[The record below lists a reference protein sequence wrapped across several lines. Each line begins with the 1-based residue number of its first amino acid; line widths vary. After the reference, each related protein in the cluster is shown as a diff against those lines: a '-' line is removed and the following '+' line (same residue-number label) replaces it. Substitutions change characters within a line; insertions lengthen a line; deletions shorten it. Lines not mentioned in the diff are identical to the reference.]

1 MLKSPSMLED
11 DIREVYARLLR
22 GELVLAPTETGYG
35 LVAMGPEAVER
46 IYRLKGRPRE
56 KPCVTVA
63 TLPVLDDVATGVSPA
78 IRAWIA
84 SASSSWPLAVV
95 VRANPASAL
104 LESTAPEVRAQC
116 TKDGT
121 VALFFGVG
129 PLLARVA
136 EVAFADGRLVVGSS
150 ANLAGTGNN
159 GSLPDVPRSMR
170 DGVDFEVDHG
180 PARFANERR
189 LASSLLDLPSARFL
203 REGVCF
209 PEIAASWERR

>member
-1 MLKSPSMLED
+1 MLED
-11 DIREVYARLLR
+11 DAREVYLRLLR
-22 GELVLAPTETGYG
+22 GELVLALTETGYG
-35 LVAMGPEAVER
+35 LVAMAPDAVER

-63 TLPVLDDVATGVSPA
+63 TMPILDDVARDVAPRD
-78 IRAWIA
+78 RAWISA
-84 SASSSWPLAVV
+84 ASSRWPIAVV
-95 VRANPASAL
+95 ARTNPASRL
-104 LESTAPEVRAQC
+104 LAAMPKAVCAQC
-116 TKDGT
+116 TKDDT

-136 EVAFADGRLVVGSS
+136 ELAFADGRLVVGSS

-159 GSLPDVPRSMR
+159 GSLSEVPRAMR
-170 DGVDFEVDHG
+170 DGVDFELDRG
-180 PARFANERR
+180 AARFANERR
-189 LASSLLDLPSARFL
+189 LASSLLDLSRGRFL

>member
-1 MLKSPSMLED
+1 M
-11 DIREVYARLLR
+11 
-22 GELVLAPTETGYG
+22 LAPTETGYG
-35 LVAMGPEAVER
+35 LVAMEPEAVER

-63 TLPVLDDVATGVSPA
+63 TLPILDDVGAEVSPA

-84 SASSSWPLAVV
+84 SVSRKWPLAVV
-95 VRANPASAL
+95 ARTNLDSRL
-104 LESTAPEVRAQC
+104 LAATPIAVRAQC

-136 EVAFADGRLVVGSS
+136 ELAFADGRLVVGSS

-159 GSLPDVPRSMR
+159 GSLVEVPPSIRA
-170 DGVDFEVDHG
+170 GVDFEVDHG

-189 LASSLLDLPSARFL
+189 LASSLLDLPSGRFL

-209 PEIAASWERR
+209 AEILASWERR

>member
-1 MLKSPSMLED
+1 MLED
-11 DIREVYARLLR
+11 DAREVYARLLR

-63 TLPVLDDVATGVSPA
+63 TLPILDDVGADVSPS

-84 SASSSWPLAVV
+84 SASRAWPLAVV
-95 VRANPASAL
+95 ARANADSRLLAATPSA
-104 LESTAPEVRAQC
+104 VRAQC
-116 TKDGT
+116 TKDDT

-129 PLLARVA
+129 PLLSRVA
-136 EVAFADGRLVVGSS
+136 ELAFADGRLVVGSS

-159 GSLPDVPRSMR
+159 AALADVPRSMR

-180 PARFANERR
+180 PARFGNERR

-209 PEIAASWERR
+209 GEIEASWERR

>member
-1 MLKSPSMLED
+1 MLED
-11 DIREVYARLLR
+11 DAREVYARLLR

-35 LVAMGPEAVER
+35 LVAMGVEAVDA

-63 TLPVLDDVATGVSPA
+63 TLPILDDVAAEVPPA
-78 IRAWIA
+78 DRAWIA
-84 SASSSWPLAVV
+84 SVSRSWPLAVV
-95 VRANPASAL
+95 ARSNVESRL
-104 LESTAPEVRAQC
+104 LEATPPAVRAQC
-116 TKDGT
+116 TKNGT

-136 EVAFADGRLVVGSS
+136 ELAAADGLLVVGSS

-159 GSLPDVPRSMR
+159 GSLAEVPRSMR

-180 PARFANERR
+180 PARFADERR
-189 LASSLLDLPSARFL
+189 LASSLLDLPSGRFL

-209 PEIAASWERR
+209 AEIAASWERR